1 MLSAYGYPHGDGNWT
16 IFYNEAHI
24 PETIKNDVVSIT
36 VENQPEDGNDYVLRR
51 NPTSGDFYW
60 EPIYP
65 VIPEDEEPPIIEQ
78 PTEPKPTET
87 LEEKISRLFT
97 VTEQNN
103 LITVDAVL
111 GVYEELVALRE
122 EVAALKGT
130 SNNA

>member
-1 MLSAYGYPHGDGNWT
+1 MQQVYGYENENGEWTVFFVMEGVPDSLKQDVIEIEVPDDGVG
-16 IFYNEAHI
+16 I
-24 PETIKNDVVSIT
+24 
-36 VENQPEDGNDYVLRR
+36 LRR
-51 NPTSGDFYW
+51 AKDGSFYYEPFPT
-60 EPIYP
+60 
-65 VIPEDEEPPIIEQ
+65 VEEPPIIEQ
-78 PTEPKPTET
+78 PTEPEPTET

-122 EVAALKGT
+122 EVATLKGT

>member
-1 MLSAYGYPHGDGNWT
+1 MIGYAHHNGDGSYALFFDIN
-16 IFYNEAHI
+16 NV
-24 PETIKNDVVSIT
+24 PEWMRPKIEEMT
-36 VENQPEDGNDYVLRR
+36 VPEGYGILRKKEDG
-51 NPTSGDFYW
+51 SFYY
-60 EPIYP
+60 EPFQS
-65 VIPEDEEPPIIEQ
+65 EEEPPIIEQ
-78 PTEPKPTET
+78 PTEPEPTET